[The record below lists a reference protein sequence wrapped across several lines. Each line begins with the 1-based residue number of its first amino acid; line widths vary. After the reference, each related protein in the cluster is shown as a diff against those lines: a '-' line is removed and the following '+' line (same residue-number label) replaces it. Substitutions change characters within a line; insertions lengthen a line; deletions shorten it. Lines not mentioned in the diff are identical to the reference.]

1 MSRRAPHLRSPGARF
16 MSFTLFDAIVLAV
29 VLISALLAMVRG
41 FVREVL
47 SVASWVVAA
56 VAAFYLY
63 ESLLGVIFPN
73 MIASETIATI
83 VAVAVIFFVALIIAT
98 WITIKIADFVIDSRV
113 GAIDRLLGFVFG
125 AARGV
130 LLVVIAFFFF
140 SWLVP
145 SDDQPEWIADAAT
158 RPTLDSLGEQ
168 LVSVLPED
176 VEAMLLDRFRGE
188 EDDGGGAE
196 ENPAAPAADAA
207 NDPGAGLLP
216 DGQESPIYDDEGL
229 DRLFEGVGEGQ

>member
-1 MSRRAPHLRSPGARF
+1 MN
-16 MSFTLFDAIVLAV
+16 FTLFDAIVLAV

-47 SVASWVVAA
+47 SVASWVLAA
-56 VAAFYLY
+56 LAAFYFY
-63 ESLLGVIFPN
+63 ESLLGVIYPN
-73 MIASETIATI
+73 LIASETIATI

-98 WITIKIADFVIDSRV
+98 WITIRIADFVIDSRV
-113 GAIDRLLGFVFG
+113 GAVDRLLGFVFG

-130 LLVVIAFFFF
+130 LLLVIAFFFF

-145 SDDQPEWIADAAT
+145 LDEQPDWIANAET
-158 RPTLDSLGEQ
+158 RPMLDNLGEQ

-188 EDDGGGAE
+188 EDDGGDVEEGAE
-196 ENPAAPAADAA
+196 PAAGAA
-207 NDPGAGLLP
+207 NDPGAGALSE
-216 DGQESPIYDDEGL
+216 GQEAPIYDDDSL
-229 DRLFEGVGEGQ
+229 DRLFEGIGEGQ